1 MKWSRPARAGLALL
15 AAPALM
21 LQGSLAPAATSA
33 AHRPAGVIP
42 PPIDAV
48 VAEASAGQSE
58 RLTAESA
65 LELVRA
71 PRPAGQPLN
80 AGGASRPHRPAP
92 ALLVRLI
99 RSLRAT
105 SRPGGRKVVG
115 VVPAGS
121 KYYRTPTVA
130 WVLDLSPKGRYGR
143 VPIPYTSKP
152 RTGWIPLRGL
162 KRSHTPFVVRADLSR
177 HGLTVTKLGHLVL
190 RVPMATGA
198 PASPTPPGRYFVTD
212 RVPFNPGGAL
222 GAFAFG
228 ISGIQPHLPAGW
240 RGGNQLAIHGTNNPA
255 SIGSSAS
262 AGCLRVSRAT
272 LERLKRIL
280 ILGTPVIIQ
289 A

>member
-48 VAEASAGQSE
+48 VAEASAGQSK

-152 RTGWIPLRGL
+152 RTGWISLRGL
-162 KRSHTPFVVRADLSR
+162 KRSHT
-177 HGLTVTKLGHLVL
+177 
-190 RVPMATGA
+190 
-198 PASPTPPGRYFVTD
+198 RYFVTD